1 MNRDEKM
8 GAFVTNKW
16 LVGVLVALLMSM
28 GGYIFRDI
36 GREQV
41 SANER
46 VDNLDAQVQLLKI
59 QAARNE
65 AQYNEIIRRLD
76 RIEESQDR
84 ENRPR
89 RRAEAP

>member
-1 MNRDEKM
+1 
-8 GAFVTNKW
+8 
-16 LVGVLVALLMSM
+16 M